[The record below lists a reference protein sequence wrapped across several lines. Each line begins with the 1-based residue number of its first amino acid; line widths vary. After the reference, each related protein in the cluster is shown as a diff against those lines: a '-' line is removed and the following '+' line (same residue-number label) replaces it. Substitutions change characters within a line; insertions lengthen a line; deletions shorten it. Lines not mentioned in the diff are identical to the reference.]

1 MFSSFWTDLRG
12 AGFCQNFVDAGG
24 IRTRYLS
31 AGADNQ
37 PPLIFLHGTGG
48 HAEAFVRNLADHGK
62 VFRTFAIDMVG
73 HGWTDKPDRLM
84 DIAAYVDH
92 LARFLDAVR
101 IDRAHISGESLGGW
115 VAARFA
121 LTHPDRLDR
130 LVLNTTGGSTAH
142 PQVMAKIIELST
154 RAATNPTWE
163 FIKARLEWLMADPAS
178 VTDDLVAARQ
188 AIYSAPGFSEA
199 MRRILVLQ
207 DMEVRKRNLIA
218 DAEWRQIKSKT
229 LVLWTTH
236 DPTNPVAEGARI
248 AAMIPQSSFVV
259 MKNCGHWPQFEDAP
273 TFNAIHIDFLLGR
286 DIAQHLYGA

>member
-1 MFSSFWTDLRG
+1 MVSSFWTDLRG
-12 AGFCQNFVDAGG
+12 ASFSQGFVDAGG

-31 AGADNQ
+31 SGADNQ

-48 HAEAFVRNLADHGK
+48 HAEAFTRNIGEHGK
-62 VFRTFAIDMVG
+62 FFRTFAIDMVG
-73 HGWTDKPDRLM
+73 HGWTDKPDRPM

-92 LARFLDAVR
+92 LVRFLDAMR

-115 VAARFA
+115 VGARFA
-121 LTHPDRLDR
+121 LSNRDRLDR

-154 RAATNPTWE
+154 RAATDPTWE
-163 FIKARLEWLMADPAS
+163 FIKARLEWLMADPRS

-188 AIYSAPGFSEA
+188 AIYAAPGFKEA
-199 MRRILVLQ
+199 MKRILVLQ
-207 DMEVRKRNLIA
+207 DMDVRKRNMISDA
-218 DAEWRQIKSKT
+218 DWAQITADT

-236 DPTNPVAEGARI
+236 DPTNPVEEGARI
-248 AAMIPQSSFVV
+248 SSLIPKSSFVV

-273 TFNAIHIDFLLGR
+273 TFNAIHIDFLNGKGKSPL
-286 DIAQHLYGA
+286 

>member
-1 MFSSFWTDLRG
+1 
-12 AGFCQNFVDAGG
+12 
-24 IRTRYLS
+24 
-31 AGADNQ
+31 
-37 PPLIFLHGTGG
+37 
-48 HAEAFVRNLADHGK
+48 
-62 VFRTFAIDMVG
+62 MVG
-73 HGWTDKPDRLM
+73 HGWSDKPDRLM

-92 LARFLDAVR
+92 LVRFLDAMR

-154 RAATNPTWE
+154 RAATDPTWE
-163 FIKARLEWLMADPAS
+163 FIKARLEWLMADPAR

-188 AIYSAPGFSEA
+188 AIYSAPGFKEA
-199 MRRILVLQ
+199 MKRILVLQ
-207 DMEVRKRNLIA
+207 DMDVRKRNLIA
-218 DAEWRQIKSKT
+218 DAEWRQIAAKT

-248 AAMIPQSSFVV
+248 AEMIPQSSFVV
-259 MKNCGHWPQFEDAP
+259 MENCGHWPQFEDAP

>member
-1 MFSSFWTDLRG
+1 MFSSFWTDLRETDFHQG
-12 AGFCQNFVDAGG
+12 FVDAGG

-31 AGADNQ
+31 SGAIDQ
-37 PPLIFLHGTGG
+37 PPLVFLHGTGG
-48 HAEAFVRNLADHGK
+48 HAEAFVRNLGEHGK
-62 VFRTFAIDMVG
+62 SFRTFAIDMVG

-92 LARFLDAVR
+92 LVRFLDAMQ

-121 LTHPDRLDR
+121 LSHPDRIER

-154 RAATNPTWE
+154 RAANAPTWE

-178 VTDDLVAARQ
+178 VTEDLVAARQ
-188 AIYSAPGFSEA
+188 AIYSAPGFKEA
-199 MRRILVLQ
+199 MQRILVLQ
-207 DMEVRKRNLIA
+207 DMEVRKCNLLSDADWGRI
-218 DAEWRQIKSKT
+218 DAET
-229 LVLWTTH
+229 LVVWTTH

-248 AAMIPQSSFVV
+248 SSLVPNSSFVI
-259 MKNCGHWPQFEDAP
+259 MQNCGHWPQFEDP
-273 TFNAIHIDFLLGR
+273 FTFNAIHVNFLKGKSIR
-286 DIAQHLYGA
+286 H